1 MTHVV
6 YIQFSAGG
14 RTVED
19 NSIVQST
26 PLVEE
31 EQAGQSRGLS
41 PGVDEQLAPSSG
53 MTPPGQPARDWLV
66 SALHSLLI
74 PFLAVFTA
82 LLIGGVVIFISNLI
96 SPPAPTSPLYGKSA
110 LQLTLLA
117 YQGLWD
123 GAFGSFNNLSDT
135 IVVSTPYIFGGLA
148 VALGFRTG
156 LFNIGVEGQIALG
169 SLAAAAVGFS
179 PAFADLSPWL
189 LVPMCLV
196 AGCVA
201 GAIWGGIPGILK
213 AQTGAHEVI
222 TTIMLNYIAIQIVS
236 VVVNA
241 VKPGGGTVR
250 TPYIADNA
258 HLPVLLA
265 AGAGHHSLHI
275 GTPLALLVAF
285 AVYWLLWR
293 TTIGFELRTVGTN
306 ASAARY
312 AGISVKRNIM
322 LAMALSGLLGGLAGA
337 VEVTGVNFY
346 HSQGFSH
353 GYGFDAITVALLGRS
368 NPFGVV
374 AAAFLFGALK
384 SSAPSMQFYA
394 GTPQDV
400 VSIIQ
405 ALILLFIAA
414 DEIVRYIYRV
424 KSRGEEKVVLTRG
437 WGG

>member
-1 MTHVV
+1 M
-6 YIQFSAGG
+6 
-14 RTVED
+14 ED
-19 NSIVQST
+19 KSIVQSA
-26 PLVEE
+26 PAVEE
-31 EQAGQSRGLS
+31 ADTSQAPGLGA
-41 PGVDEQLAPSSG
+41 GVDSQLAPSA
-53 MTPPGQPARDWLV
+53 GQSQPRPSRGTAAITALRGLLV
-66 SALHSLLI
+66 PS
-74 PFLAVFTA
+74 LAVVTA
-82 LLIGGVVIFISNLI
+82 LLIGGVVIFISNII
-96 SPPAPTSPLYGKSA
+96 SPPAETSPLHGKSA
-110 LQLTLLA
+110 FELTLRA
-117 YQGLWD
+117 YQGLWA
-123 GAFGSFNNLSDT
+123 GAFGSFDSISAT
-135 IVVSTPYIFGGLA
+135 IVTATPYIFGGLA

-169 SLAAAAVGFS
+169 SLTAAAVGFN

-189 LVPMCLV
+189 LVPMCLL
-196 AGCVA
+196 AGCLA
-201 GAIWGGIPGILK
+201 GAIWGGIPGFLK

-241 VKPGGGTVR
+241 VKPGGGAVK
-250 TPYIADNA
+250 TPDISLNA
-258 HLPVLLA
+258 HLPILIANSSGLKQIHLGTVLAIL
-265 AGAGHHSLHI
+265 S
-275 GTPLALLVAF
+275 AF

-293 TTIGFELRTVGTN
+293 TTTGFELRTVGTN

-346 HSQGFSH
+346 HSQGFSA
-353 GYGFDAITVALLGRS
+353 GYGFDSITVALLGKS

-374 AAAFLFGALK
+374 IAALLFGALK

-405 ALILLFIAA
+405 ALILLFVAA

>member
-1 MTHVV
+1 MEDQS
-6 YIQFSAGG
+6 ISQSA
-14 RTVED
+14 
-19 NSIVQST
+19 
-26 PLVEE
+26 PAAEE
-31 EQAGQSRGLS
+31 ADTSQSRGLS
-41 PGVDEQLAPSSG
+41 AGVDDQLAPSTGGGKPRPSRS
-53 MTPPGQPARDWLV
+53 QAIF
-66 SALHSLLI
+66 SALHSLLV
-74 PFLAVFTA
+74 PFLAVVTA
-82 LLIGGVVIFISNLI
+82 LLIGGVVIFISNVI
-96 SPPAPTSPLYGKSA
+96 SPPVSTSPLYGNSPFN
-110 LQLTLLA
+110 LTLRA
-117 YQGLWD
+117 YQGLWV
-123 GAFGSFNNLSDT
+123 GAFGSFDNISAT
-135 IVVSTPYIFGGLA
+135 IVTATPYIFGGLA
-148 VALGFRTG
+148 VALGFRAG

-169 SLAAAAVGFS
+169 SLAAAAVGFN
-179 PAFADLSPWL
+179 PAFAGLSPWL
-189 LVPMCLV
+189 LVPMCLL
-196 AGCVA
+196 AGCLA
-201 GAIWGGIPGILK
+201 GAIWGGIPGLLK

-241 VKPGGGTVR
+241 VKPGNGQVR
-250 TPYIADNA
+250 TPDISLNA
-258 HLPVLLA
+258 HLPVLIATSTGLKQIHLGPIIAILA
-265 AGAGHHSLHI
+265 AI
-275 GTPLALLVAF
+275 

-293 TTIGFELRTVGTN
+293 TTSGFELRTVGTN
-306 ASAARY
+306 PSAARY

-346 HSQGFSH
+346 HSQGFSA
-353 GYGFDAITVALLGRS
+353 GYGFDSITVALLGKS

-374 AAAFLFGALK
+374 IAALLFGALK

-405 ALILLFIAA
+405 ALILLFVAA